1 MEPQPD
7 RRQGPGRRSSDG
19 PDALAMHGLLHDLA
33 HEMATLSYL
42 VEAARGDPALTV
54 DSGARLELIALE
66 LSRVLDII
74 AHGMSDEQPVETTD
88 AVEVRAL
95 AEQVTQLARVAHD
108 ASVAVLPGPTVRIPV
123 SAAVL
128 WRVLSNVV
136 DNAAR
141 AVGPAGRVE
150 VAILRGK
157 QAVIEVTD
165 DGPGFG
171 NGPAGMASLGLRVA
185 ASLLASCGGNLEVGS
200 PAVGGTQV
208 RIVLPAQPAAR
219 ALRAC
224 AQMGA

>member
-1 MEPQPD
+1 M
-7 RRQGPGRRSSDG
+7 
-19 PDALAMHGLLHDLA
+19 
-33 HEMATLSYL
+33 
-42 VEAARGDPALTV
+42 
-54 DSGARLELIALE
+54 
-66 LSRVLDII
+66 
-74 AHGMSDEQPVETTD
+74 
-88 AVEVRAL
+88 
-95 AEQVTQLARVAHD
+95 
-108 ASVAVLPGPTVRIPV
+108 LPGPSVRIPV
-123 SAAVL
+123 PAAVL

-185 ASLLASCGGNLEVGS
+185 GALLASCGGQLEVAA
-200 PAVGGTQV
+200 PVAGGTQV
-208 RIVLPAQPAAR
+208 RIVLPTQPAAR
-219 ALRAC
+219 ALRAI